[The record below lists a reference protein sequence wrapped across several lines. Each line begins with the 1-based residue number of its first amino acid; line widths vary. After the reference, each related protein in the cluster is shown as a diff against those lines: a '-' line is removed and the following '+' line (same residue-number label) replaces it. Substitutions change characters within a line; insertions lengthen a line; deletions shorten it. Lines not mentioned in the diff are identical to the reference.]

1 MLTLMDNKLKAV
13 NNDTELTIYKIL
25 ATSQDDG
32 FMEFV

>member
-1 MLTLMDNKLKAV
+1 MLTLMDSKLKAV
-13 NNDTELTIYKIL
+13 NYDAELTIYKTL